1 MWKRC
6 LPIVAIAFCLT
17 GCDTSVPESAHTK
30 ETSRQRHERE
40 AQLLREESEQD
51 TLKSRWE

>member
-6 LPIVAIAFCLT
+6 LPIIAITFCLT
-17 GCDTSVPESAHTK
+17 GCSTSVPGSAHPK